1 MHHTIN
7 NENIFELF
15 FHESRDLVCIAGFD
29 GYFKIINPAFV
40 NLLGYSREELLGR
53 PFVEFTHP
61 DDVERTAQESSMM
74 LSKGIS
80 TVQFENRYISKSGK
94 VIHLQWNSSLD
105 VENQNIFAIARD
117 ITEKKLIEVKLERTE
132 KLMNTAQSMVK
143 MGSWSFNTKD
153 QEIFWTAELYNLFE
167 IDPNSEN
174 LMQDFL
180 SRLSPL
186 DQEIVVNSVT
196 QTIENGQPFTIESK
210 VNLPGGVIKYVKGI
224 GYPIVNEK
232 GRVSRIEGVAQ
243 DITENKNAEDTIF
256 RNIKEKEIL
265 LKELHHRVKNNL
277 QVISSMLNLQSNLI
291 ANNQVKSILQD
302 SQHRIKS
309 MAAIHELLY
318 KSTELSVINFSDYI
332 ATLSNDIVMSYRAPD
347 QHISVKIDIEQSLI
361 FPLDLAV
368 PLGLF
373 VNEVLTNSLKHG
385 LKEKKNPEIS
395 LSISKRESTGH
406 FLRISDN
413 GIGFDK
419 DKQPKDTLGLLLI
432 ESMTAQLD
440 GSMVLQT
447 GPTGT
452 AYTLEF

>member
-40 NLLGYSREELLGR
+40 NLLGYSREEILGR

-196 QTIENGQPFTIESK
+196 QTIENGQPFT
-210 VNLPGGVIKYVKGI
+210 
-224 GYPIVNEK
+224 
-232 GRVSRIEGVAQ
+232 
-243 DITENKNAEDTIF
+243 
-256 RNIKEKEIL
+256 
-265 LKELHHRVKNNL
+265 
-277 QVISSMLNLQSNLI
+277 
-291 ANNQVKSILQD
+291 
-302 SQHRIKS
+302 
-309 MAAIHELLY
+309 
-318 KSTELSVINFSDYI
+318 
-332 ATLSNDIVMSYRAPD
+332 
-347 QHISVKIDIEQSLI
+347 
-361 FPLDLAV
+361 
-368 PLGLF
+368 
-373 VNEVLTNSLKHG
+373 
-385 LKEKKNPEIS
+385 
-395 LSISKRESTGH
+395 
-406 FLRISDN
+406 
-413 GIGFDK
+413 
-419 DKQPKDTLGLLLI
+419 
-432 ESMTAQLD
+432 
-440 GSMVLQT
+440 
-447 GPTGT
+447 
-452 AYTLEF
+452 